1 MESFWDF
8 SKWILVCFSGTV
20 VIFLI
25 LLSIPNSKLKGI
37 ALKVFSKIL
46 YVFTALTLFYVISP
60 VDLIPEM
67 IPLLGQADDALAL
80 VLGVVV
86 FLPMAII
93 SGLEGKKI
101 AKGLKAAS
109 EVIREIKS
117 SKGNKMLNDKP

>member
-8 SKWILVCFSGTV
+8 SKWILVCFTGTV
-20 VIFLI
+20 IIFLI

-46 YVFTALTLFYVISP
+46 YVFTTLTLFYVISP
-60 VDLIPEM
+60 VDLIPEV
-67 IPLLGQADDALAL
+67 IPLLGQVDDALAL

-101 AKGLKAAS
+101 AKGLKAAG
-109 EVIREIKS
+109 ELVREIKS
-117 SKGNKMLNDKP
+117 SKNDRMLND

>member
-8 SKWILVCFSGTV
+8 SKWILVCLTGTV
-20 VIFLI
+20 IIFLV

-46 YVFTALTLFYVISP
+46 YVFTTLSLFYVISP
-60 VDLIPEM
+60 IDLIPEV

-80 VLGVVV
+80 IIGVVI
-86 FLPMAII
+86 FLPLAII

-101 AKGLKAAS
+101 AKGLKAA
-109 EVIREIKS
+109 
-117 SKGNKMLNDKP
+117 NDLLISMKTTDKN

>member
-8 SKWILVCFSGTV
+8 SKWILVCFTGTV
-20 VIFLI
+20 IIFLI

-60 VDLIPEM
+60 VDLIPEV
-67 IPLLGQADDALAL
+67 IPLLGQADDVLAL

-101 AKGLKAAS
+101 ATGLKAAA

-117 SKGNKMLNDKP
+117 SKENRMLND

>member
-8 SKWILVCFSGTV
+8 SKWILVCFTGTV
-20 VIFLI
+20 IIFLI
-25 LLSIPNSKLKGI
+25 LLSIPSSKLKGI

-60 VDLIPEM
+60 IDLIPEV

-101 AKGLKAAS
+101 AKGLKAAT
-109 EVIREIKS
+109 EVIIEIKS
-117 SKGNKMLNDKP
+117 SKENKMLND